1 MHKKNR
7 SGVWDYMDKNPNTPD
22 QIQLLEANK
31 LATQVEEVDD
41 INVSNEPSTSTNSTA
56 VTHYEHSTVQI
67 EGPPPK
73 RQKQLTLM
81 NRFSLPPDSKVDQ
94 FNKAVVEMIAE
105 DMQPLS
111 IVENSGF
118 RKLVNL
124 LDSRY
129 KLPSQKLIGTTL
141 IPNLYDSTR
150 KMIETILSH
159 TKYVSL
165 TSDIWTSLN
174 TISFITVTVH
184 FFDNNLNLK
193 TYVLTTR
200 KLESNHTAQYLSGV
214 LTDII
219 REWKINTKVV
229 AIVTDS
235 GANIKAA
242 IKLLGIDHIPCAAHK
257 LNNAVKNALKS
268 EFEENDI
275 DTNHTEEVDMMKL
288 VKMCRSIV
296 GHFKHSEVSTRILHE
311 KQKQL
316 NSPVLKLKQDI
327 AIRWNSTLTM
337 MERLLLVKEPLM
349 LVSMSLPRCPNMPS
363 NEQWQTI
370 NDFVLLLKPFESL
383 TIQLSSEQRP
393 TLSKVIPLL
402 RGLLLSVNNKVPV
415 TLTGN
420 FLKKK
425 LLEQTTKRFDDI
437 EEMYPSQFYAKATL
451 LDPRFKK
458 AAFTSNDNANDA
470 EQEVQKEIADC
481 IETNAPERTVL
492 EPSVTQTTLTPEQ
505 LEHSSHSKEQENL
518 LTYLETTV
526 TTLRS
531 QTTYTSTAMTLF
543 KQYMNLEFLNIYD
556 DPILF
561 WKNSRQM
568 LGALCDVAL
577 KYSCIPATSVPSE
590 RVFSK
595 AGQIVSARRNR
606 LLPDNVDKLIFL
618 NANLE
623 K

>member
-1 MHKKNR
+1 MYNKNR
-7 SGVWDYMDKNPNTPD
+7 SGVWNYMAKDPNTPG
-22 QIQLLEANK
+22 QIQCKLCKLKIKYSNNTSNVWDHLRRKHSTVLEANK

-56 VTHYEHSTVQI
+56 VAHYEHSTVQI
-67 EGPPPK
+67 QGPPTK
-73 RQKQLTLM
+73 RQKQLTLK

-118 RKLVNL
+118 RKLINL
-124 LDSRY
+124 FDSRY
-129 KLPSQKLIGTTL
+129 KLPSHKLIGTTL
-141 IPNLYDSTR
+141 IPNF
-150 KMIETILSH
+150 
-159 TKYVSL
+159 
-165 TSDIWTSLN
+165 N
-174 TISFITVTVH
+174 F
-184 FFDNNLNLK
+184 NLK

-242 IKLLGIDHIPCAAHK
+242 IKLLGIDHIPCAAHQ

-268 EFEENDI
+268 EFEEDDI
-275 DTNHTEEVDMMKL
+275 DTNQTEEVDMMKL

-316 NSPVLKLKQDI
+316 NSPVLKLIQDI

-349 LVSMSLPRCPNMPS
+349 LVSMGLPRCPNMPS

-370 NDFVLLLKPFESL
+370 NDF
-383 TIQLSSEQRP
+383 I
-393 TLSKVIPLL
+393 
-402 RGLLLSVNNKVPV
+402 
-415 TLTGN
+415 
-420 FLKKK
+420 
-425 LLEQTTKRFDDI
+425 FD
-437 EEMYPSQFYAKATL
+437 L
-451 LDPRFKK
+451 KK

-481 IETNAPERTVL
+481 IKTNVPERTAL
-492 EPSVTQTTLTPEQ
+492 HPSVTQTTLTPEQ
-505 LEHSSHSKEQENL
+505 LEVIPKSK
-518 LTYLETTV
+518 
-526 TTLRS
+526 
-531 QTTYTSTAMTLF
+531 
-543 KQYMNLEFLNIYD
+543 KIY
-556 DPILF
+556 
-561 WKNSRQM
+561 
-568 LGALCDVAL
+568 
-577 KYSCIPATSVPSE
+577 
-590 RVFSK
+590 
-595 AGQIVSARRNR
+595 
-606 LLPDNVDKLIFL
+606 
-618 NANLE
+618 
-623 K
+623 